1 MLNKDQKCFTTAH
14 IIVEQQCFNKEYLK
28 GKISA
33 GEFEWDF
40 TWAFGKGELYV
51 NPPLGRAL
59 IKDALERFLVKT
71 DYSLE
76 TGGDYNFTIRA
87 KF

>member
-1 MLNKDQKCFTTAH
+1 MDQKPSTTAY
-14 IIVEQQCFNKEYLK
+14 IRVEQQCFNKKYLK
-28 GKISA
+28 GKLSA

-51 NPPLGRAL
+51 EPPLGRAL
-59 IKDALERFLVKT
+59 IKDALERFLIKA
-71 DYSLE
+71 DYDLE
-76 TGGDYNFTIRA
+76 TGGDYFFTIRA

>member
-1 MLNKDQKCFTTAH
+1 MHLNPSTTAY
-14 IIVEQQCFNKEYLK
+14 VRVDQQCFNNQHLK
-28 GKISA
+28 GKILA

-40 TWAFGKGELYV
+40 IWAFGKGELYV
-51 NPPLGRAL
+51 EPPLGRAL
-59 IKDALERFLVKT
+59 IKDALERFLIKT

-76 TGGDYNFTIRA
+76 PGGDYYFTIRA

>member
-1 MLNKDQKCFTTAH
+1 MHNRPQTTAH
-14 IIVEQQCFNKEYLK
+14 LTVEHQCFSTKCMG

-33 GEFEWDF
+33 GEFEWHF
-40 TWAFGKGELYV
+40 IWSFGQGELMV
-51 NPPLGRAL
+51 EPPLGRAL
-59 IKDALERFLVKT
+59 IKDALERFLVHA

-76 TGGDYNFTIRA
+76 TGGDYTFTIRA